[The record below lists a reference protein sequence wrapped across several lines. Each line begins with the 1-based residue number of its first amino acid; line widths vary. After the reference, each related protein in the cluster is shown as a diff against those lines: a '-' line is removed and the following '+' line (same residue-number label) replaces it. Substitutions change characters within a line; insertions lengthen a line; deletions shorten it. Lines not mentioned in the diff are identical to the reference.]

1 MLKYKIKDNYIYVK
15 DEGVHPLM
23 KTVIAQVGFTRRGN
37 YWRAQD
43 DALRRAMLGIPVANQ
58 NSVYN
63 ELTVEEIEKQYP
75 FLREFQK
82 TDVKKMVEKGTMLNA
97 NAMGLGKTLETIVTL
112 DILGSNLNLII
123 CPKSVRGSWKNE
135 LIKWL
140 SVSEDDINII
150 EGTPKQREEKVKN
163 LKKYNIINY
172 ELLRNHTNETMK
184 VLRKTKWDSIV
195 CDEAHRIKSRDA
207 KQTEGVKLLNAKHK
221 FALTGTPIQNM
232 PNDLWSIL
240 HWLDS
245 YWSGKS
251 YWRFVE
257 TFCEVEENF
266 FGKEIKGLTP
276 NEYNREALRTILSEI
291 MIRRE
296 YDASLPDK
304 IEIPVSLEMTN
315 KHAKMYKQVTEEII
329 IELQEEKIML
339 INSAL
344 TRLLR
349 LQQCTSNPGKFDIK
363 DNPKFEF
370 VKELLEDNP
379 DKKVVVFSRFKET
392 INALE
397 DYLKVPT
404 VKLTGDTKDRDAAIK
419 KFQNKKTRAFLATIG
434 AAGEGIDGL
443 QKVSDTMVFIDKDWS
458 PAKNQQAV
466 GRLVRQG
473 QKNPVK
479 VYSLNLVGTIDDY
492 VENLLNRK
500 VSDIIEVLENQQ
512 C

>member
-1 MLKYKIKDNYIYVK
+1 MYYKIKNNYIYIHSK
-15 DEGVHPLM
+15 EIHPLLI
-23 KTVIAQVGFTRRGN
+23 TLGFKRTGN
-37 YWRAQD
+37 IWKAQD
-43 DALRRAMLGIPVANQ
+43 DALRRAMLNIPIDTNTKDI
-58 NSVYN
+58 NISFS
-63 ELTVEEIEKQYP
+63 KYP
-75 FLREFQK
+75 YLREFQK
-82 TDVKKMVEKGTMLNA
+82 KDIKKMIKKGSMLNA

-112 DILGSNLNLII
+112 DILGTEKNLII
-123 CPKSVRGSWKNE
+123 CPKSVKSTWKNE

-140 SVSEDDINII
+140 GVSEDDINII
-150 EGTPKQREEKVKN
+150 EGTSKQREKKVKN

-184 VLRKTKWDSIV
+184 ALRKIKWDAVV
-195 CDEAHRIKSRDA
+195 CDEAHRIKNRKA
-207 KQTEGVKLLNAKHK
+207 KQTEGVKLLNTKHK
-221 FALTGTPIQNM
+221 FALTGTPIQNK
-232 PNDLWSIL
+232 PDDLWSIL
-240 HWLDS
+240 HWLDPF
-245 YWSGKS
+245 WSSKS

-266 FGKEIKGLTP
+266 FGKEIKGLTTK
-276 NEYNREALRTILSEI
+276 EYNKKALQRILENI
-291 MIRRE
+291 MIRRV
-296 YDASLPDK
+296 DDNSLPEK
-304 IEIPVSLEMTN
+304 IEISVPLEMSK
-315 KHAKMYKQVTEEII
+315 KHADLYKKITVKII

-349 LQQCTSNPGKFDIK
+349 LQQCTSNPGKFGIK
-363 DNPKFEF
+363 ENPKFEF
-370 VKELLEDNP
+370 INDLLEDNP

-392 INALE
+392 IDALE

-458 PAKNQQAV
+458 PAKNQQAI